1 MLLWLQG
8 WVISKAG
15 WQAPQTFPEESIS
28 IRSRLDLDSS
38 SGTTDVSDSAAE
50 KKGPLRG
57 DHLQSQDSGM
67 VARKAAGVNEPRE
80 TEGVI
85 ELRHHS
91 GLFTHTIFSTGKEAC
106 PVDSML
112 QIDGKAIDEVTL
124 CTLAFASSFFP
135 MSYPVELKR
144 TSRSMATLVAVFL
157 FLRAFLTAGEYRI
170 GTYIEGLRSRLREEK
185 ESISAQIHSM
195 TG

>member
-8 WVISKAG
+8 WIISKAG

-28 IRSRLDLDSS
+28 VRSRLDLDSS
-38 SGTTDVSDSAAE
+38 SGTTDVSDSAATTGAAE
-50 KKGPLRG
+50 KKGPLPG
-57 DHLQSQDSGM
+57 DHLQSPNSGM
-67 VARKAAGVNEPRE
+67 VAEKAAGVNEPRE

-106 PVDSML
+106 PVESML

-124 CTLAFASSFFP
+124 RTLAFASSFFP
-135 MSYPVELKR
+135 TSYSVEPKR
-144 TSRSMATLVAVFL
+144 TSRSMARLVAALF
-157 FLRAFLTAGEYRI
+157 FLRAFLTAREYRI
-170 GTYIEGLRSRLREEK
+170 RAYGLVLEK
-185 ESISAQIHSM
+185 
-195 TG
+195 